1 MTASVAQFTSVAG
14 YAGVAGFRSEAGYA
28 SVGAAA
34 TAVPVTYATWNP
46 ADKGAN
52 VILSSGNLMATYG
65 AFLQSSRSTMG
76 KSSGKWAWENTLSA
90 ADGTLLGGIGLL
102 AASVS
107 EYTGQNAS
115 SWGLQP
121 FGGGNRIVN
130 NSAPVPFG
138 GGINP
143 IQVGVPYML
152 LLDMD
157 AGTLG
162 AIINGV
168 TYSNIV
174 AGLTGTI
181 YAMAGNAFGGA
192 TSAVLANFG
201 ATPFASTVPS
211 GYNAGLYS

>member
-46 ADKGAN
+46 ADKGAD
-52 VILSSGNLMATYG
+52 VILSGGNLMATYG
-65 AFLQSSRSTMG
+65 AFLQSSRSTIG
-76 KSSGKWAWENTLSA
+76 KSSGKWAWENTVSV

-121 FGGGNRIVN
+121 FGGGNSIVN
-130 NSAPVPFG
+130 NNAGSTFIG
-138 GGINP
+138 SNS
-143 IQVGVPYML
+143 IQAGAPYML